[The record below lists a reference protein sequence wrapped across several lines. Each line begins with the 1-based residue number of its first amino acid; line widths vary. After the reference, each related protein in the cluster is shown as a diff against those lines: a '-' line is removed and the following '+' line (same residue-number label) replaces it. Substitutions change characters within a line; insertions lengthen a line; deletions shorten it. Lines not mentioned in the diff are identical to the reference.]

1 MIQRDNARIDQH
13 PSNSSWQEW
22 FPDDRVIDS
31 WRERQREGER
41 EKKKKREAD
50 RPMNLFGVIKSNF
63 LKQPG
68 IGPGWISTRD
78 NINDAHN
85 LYEAQKNKY
94 ISDGRVIIRCV
105 IYPWWSWNTGSPRA
119 DLQYNN

>member
-1 MIQRDNARIDQH
+1 
-13 PSNSSWQEW
+13 
-22 FPDDRVIDS
+22 
-31 WRERQREGER
+31 
-41 EKKKKREAD
+41 
-50 RPMNLFGVIKSNF
+50 MNLVGVIKSNF

-68 IGPGWISTRD
+68 IGPQVEFQREITSTT
-78 NINDAHN
+78 HN